1 MRVHGKFCGATIYIN
16 QVPITLDFIVCDLDI
31 GCDLLLGQPFLRHY
45 HALID
50 ADMGTCILAEHHPR
64 ASAP

>member
-1 MRVHGKFCGATIYIN
+1 MENFVEQPYIN

-50 ADMGTCILAEHHPR
+50 ARREHNSQR
-64 ASAP
+64 T